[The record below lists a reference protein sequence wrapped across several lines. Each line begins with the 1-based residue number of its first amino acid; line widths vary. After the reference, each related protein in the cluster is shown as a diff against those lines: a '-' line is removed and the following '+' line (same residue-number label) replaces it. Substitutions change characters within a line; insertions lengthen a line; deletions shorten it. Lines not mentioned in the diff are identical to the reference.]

1 LNFVIQKTNHNHLK
15 DNMSAQRRKIMQ
27 IRLEI
32 NFYREVMTV
41 IKKNKDEIHP
51 CFPNLTKLISMKK
64 LCYQIYDTKVVQ

>member
-1 LNFVIQKTNHNHLK
+1 
-15 DNMSAQRRKIMQ
+15 MQ

>member
-1 LNFVIQKTNHNHLK
+1 
-15 DNMSAQRRKIMQ
+15 MSAQLRIIMK

-32 NFYREVMTV
+32 NFYREIMTG

-64 LCYQIYDTKVVQ
+64 LCFKISDTKIVHNKVNTSESKLKKVNS